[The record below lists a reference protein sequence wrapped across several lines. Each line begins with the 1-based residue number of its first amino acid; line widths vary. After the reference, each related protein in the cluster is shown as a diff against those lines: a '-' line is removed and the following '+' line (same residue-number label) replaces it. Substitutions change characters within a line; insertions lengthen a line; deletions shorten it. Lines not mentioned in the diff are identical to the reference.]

1 MIRFFSLRL
10 IPDDRGAV
18 KANCII
24 DLLRV
29 AAQAIGIKDAGL
41 VVIALA

>member
-10 IPDDRGAV
+10 IPMIPGPL

-24 DLLRV
+24 DL
-29 AAQAIGIKDAGL
+29 AAQASGIKDAGL
-41 VVIALA
+41 VVIPLA